1 MKLLPED
8 WFCWLEILSGDEADV
23 LFAEDGENSYA
34 GGMDKL
40 LENYGFNK
48 EDILKVKIWWS
59 SYPKNYYVDKGRVD
73 PKRKVI
79 QNDDHDTQYAD
90 YRGLF
95 ESGKGCVLVLGCQPD
110 KHRDYEVRL
119 FENPYDV
126 NNNAVDAPI
135 RMILSS
141 FYTLYNGKRMINV
154 KKIVYQNLKDI
165 KKMVKHIQ
173 EKDLQE
179 FIEMKEL

>member
-1 MKLLPED
+1 
-8 WFCWLEILSGDEADV
+8 
-23 LFAEDGENSYA
+23 
-34 GGMDKL
+34 MDKTL
-40 LENYGFNK
+40 LDLKFTK

-59 SYPKNYYVDKGRVD
+59 SYPKNYYVDKGKVD

-141 FYTLYNGKRMINV
+141 FYTLYNGKRMEGLPDGLSDCSKSCKEDCDKCQENS
-154 KKIVYQNLKDI
+154 LP
-165 KKMVKHIQ
+165 MVKHIQ

-179 FIEMKEL
+179 FIEMKELLKLCINGWKLKMNGQNYQSLK